1 MPAGSGFARAAAD
14 LSSALEHKTSLCE
27 PFLGALPIDGAA
39 ISTLGTPFGSE
50 TVCAS
55 DQLAARLDE
64 VQIDLGEGPCWLA
77 VATRRPVLTPNL
89 RNARDEAWPVF
100 AKAIRN
106 DHVGALHAFPLVVG
120 SLSIGAIDMYTV
132 KTGSFSDQ
140 QVSDASQLA
149 GIAARQ
155 VLRRALSTRQAREGE
170 TQAGEDVSEYSR
182 RVVHQ
187 ATGMVLVQ
195 LDVSAADALLVIR
208 GHAFAHGIPV
218 RDVAT
223 AIVERRLDLAQGPAG
238 VEN

>member
-1 MPAGSGFARAAAD
+1 MPAGNSFARAVAD
-14 LSSALEHKTSLCE
+14 LTSALERKTSLCA

-55 DQLAARLDE
+55 DQLAAHLDE
-64 VQIDLGEGPCWLA
+64 VQIDLGEGPCWQA
-77 VATRRPVLTPNL
+77 VTTRRPVLTPNL

-100 AKAIRN
+100 AKAIR
-106 DHVGALHAFPLVVG
+106 DDDVGALHAFPLVIG
-120 SLSIGAIDMYTV
+120 SLSIGAIDMYSV

-140 QVSDASQLA
+140 QVSDAAQLA

-155 VLRRALSTRQAREGE
+155 VLRRALSTRQAREGG
-170 TQAGEDVSEYSR
+170 TRAGEDVSEYSR

-195 LDVSAADALLVIR
+195 LDIPAADALLVIR
-208 GHAFAHGIPV
+208 GHAFAHGISV

-223 AIVERRLDLAQGPAG
+223 AIVERRLDLAQGPTG